1 MSRYATG
8 DEWKKVAAA
17 FRSPGTPE
25 IGRMEPTHETKR
37 MGWRVLL
44 VDGQMYACATHP
56 GGGISAA
63 ETIDGAQLGMYVDD
77 ERAALKA
84 LSDAMT
90 ADAGE
95 VSP

>member
-1 MSRYATG
+1 
-8 DEWKKVAAA
+8 
-17 FRSPGTPE
+17 
-25 IGRMEPTHETKR
+25 MEPTHETKR

-44 VDGQMYACATHP
+44 IDGQLYACATDP
-56 GGGISAA
+56 GGGISVA